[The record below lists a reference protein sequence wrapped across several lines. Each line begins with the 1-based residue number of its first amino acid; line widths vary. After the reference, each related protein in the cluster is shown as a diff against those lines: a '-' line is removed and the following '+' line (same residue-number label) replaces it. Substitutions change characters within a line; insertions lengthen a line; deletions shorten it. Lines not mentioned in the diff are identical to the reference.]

1 MQAPIAWRR
10 HGWGSTAAPAGRG
23 PSRSGAVATDC
34 LTLAMSP
41 CYTPMQLRV
50 AYGIQPLLDR
60 GITGRGQTVVL
71 PEFPPSAGSPPA
83 GSGTHVL
90 AASDIRRD
98 LTRFDDLFGLPAAK
112 LQVVNTLAHAP
123 SPWLASSEE
132 VGTPR
137 SCTSW
142 RPMPPS
148 GRS

>member
-41 CYTPMQLRV
+41 CYTPIQLRV